1 MSCSSNSNKLGQSGG
16 LKAGISSLGSKAGR
30 VAGSLASQVNQ
41 ATVSVAEVT
50 GRTVAPVSN
59 RVLAAVDRPTTI
71 AANLVPAV
79 AAAAVYAQ
87 VKVSATGPQRG
98 RRPAVAVA
106 VGLREGPDLLEKA
119 RTASRVKKGVGLAAL
134 AGGLTAS
141 IAADV
146 TAQPGG
152 ERTLVQRKKRFLL
165 GERQVEVAFTQSS
178 LTRFLNRRDLMVSRQ
193 NVVASSGDMVHHG
206 SATWHRGTTV
216 IKTPQGQRTITHL
229 RKLGLPSASY
239 YFERSL
245 SDQDVAALVSGQR
258 PAHQMTGYVGTI
270 GAMENLAPSWG
281 QAKRAMIL
289 TRLHWPTTKSMPSWV
304 KETEPGQAAGA
315 AEPVVIR
322 RPPVKAKV
330 RRAGNGPVESQS

>member
-1 MSCSSNSNKLGQSGG
+1 MSCRTNSNKVGRTGG
-16 LKAGISSLGSKAGR
+16 LKAGISTLGSKAGR
-30 VAGSLASQVNQ
+30 VAGSLVSQAGQVT
-41 ATVSVAEVT
+41 ASVAEVT

-71 AANLVPAV
+71 AANLAPAL
-79 AAAAVYAQ
+79 AAAAVYTQ
-87 VKVSATGPQRG
+87 VKISATGPQQG

-119 RTASRVKKGVGLAAL
+119 RTASRVKKGLSLAAL

-146 TAQPGG
+146 TTQPGG

-165 GERQVEVAFTQSS
+165 GEHQVEVAFTQSS

-216 IKTPQGQRTITHL
+216 VKTPQGKRTITHL
-229 RKLGLPSASY
+229 RRLGLPSASY

-245 SDQDVAALVSGQR
+245 SDQDVAALVSSQH

-270 GAMENLAPSWG
+270 GAMENLAPSWS

-289 TRLHWPTTKSMPSWV
+289 TRLHWPTMRSMPPWV
-304 KETEPGQAAGA
+304 KESEPGQATGT
-315 AEPVVIR
+315 AEAVVIK
-322 RPPVKAKV
+322 RPPVKT
-330 RRAGNGPVESQS
+330 NGPVKTQS